1 MSKLM
6 KCCNAKQMNISLHR
20 IWSCYF
26 QHSSLCGERNMGIVG
41 TVKGKE
47 EGEERIARHLSYLSW
62 TRRQGISFL
71 FRSQERK
78 SPRLNGI
85 CWHHTV
91 LSALRLYRATQ
102 SWWVVTRP
110 QSYLQLGE
118 REDVKRTAEY
128 QNITSVP
135 FSLYKIF
142 PLTKRFC
149 LLSVALMGH
158 IGGKQP
164 SNSWNSFREPVS

>member
-1 MSKLM
+1 MPNKWS
-6 KCCNAKQMNISLHR
+6 ISPYR

-26 QHSSLCGERNMGIVG
+26 WHSSRCGERNMGIVR

-47 EGEERIARHLSYLSW
+47 EEEERIPRHLLYLSW

-78 SPRLNGI
+78 SPQLNGI
-85 CWHHTV
+85 CWRRTA
-91 LSALRLYRATQ
+91 LSALRLHRATQ

-110 QSYLQLGE
+110 QSYLQSGE

-128 QNITSVP
+128 QNITSVL
-135 FSLYKIF
+135 FSLYEIF

-149 LLSVALMGH
+149 LLSIALMGH
-158 IGGKQP
+158 TGGKQP
-164 SNSWNSFREPVS
+164 SNSWNFFRKPVS